1 MDFKN
6 NRIGVLGGTFDP
18 AHKGHLAISKDAF
31 RRFKLKNVIWAITEK
46 NPLKKQSKN
55 YIFNRVK
62 YCKKIIVV
70 YSKCSAAATGSAVLP
85 ESEAQANCFA
95 YALHITYICYSFRKY

>member
-31 RRFKLKNVIWAITEK
+31 RRFKLKKVIWAITEK
-46 NPLKKQSKN
+46 NPLKKQIKN

-62 YCKKIIVV
+62 
-70 YSKCSAAATGSAVLP
+70 
-85 ESEAQANCFA
+85 
-95 YALHITYICYSFRKY
+95 